1 MARVTS
7 KLDKSEAR
15 GGFEITSAITS
26 WIVQLREGKGKE
38 RGEALG
44 TWLAFHLCGIV
55 WLLVEWI
62 LQNGETLRDT

>member
-26 WIVQLREGKGKE
+26 WIVQHEVQL
-38 RGEALG
+38 L
-44 TWLAFHLCGIV
+44 IV
-55 WLLVEWI
+55 TITKLEKNMAVV
-62 LQNGETLRDT
+62 